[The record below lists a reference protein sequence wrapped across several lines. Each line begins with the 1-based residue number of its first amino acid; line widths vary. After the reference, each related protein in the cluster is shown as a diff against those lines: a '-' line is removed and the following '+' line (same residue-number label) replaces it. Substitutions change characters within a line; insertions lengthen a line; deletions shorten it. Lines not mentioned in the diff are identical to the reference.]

1 MFFIRTTELNL
12 TAGLQKRKHHF
23 DVKLS
28 FHLYMYIV
36 CKLASNQLDALVRR
50 KNFTIILI
58 LISDLLYRCF

>member
-12 TAGLQKRKHHF
+12 TAGLEKRKHF